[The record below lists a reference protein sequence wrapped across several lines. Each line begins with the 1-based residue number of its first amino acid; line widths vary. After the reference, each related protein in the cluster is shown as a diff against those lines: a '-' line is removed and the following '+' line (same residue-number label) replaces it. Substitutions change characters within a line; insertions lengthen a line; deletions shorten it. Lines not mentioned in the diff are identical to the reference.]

1 MKNVAIIISTSN
13 KEKAVAAATLAG
25 VSRKNKFFGDV
36 KLIFFGPS
44 ERFIADNDET
54 IMKLINDYNSAG
66 DSKAIACKLVATN
79 LNLLDR
85 LDKVSLV
92 KLDMVGPIIKDLA
105 EKDYEFL
112 TF

>member
-1 MKNVAIIISTSN
+1 MKNLAIIISTSN

-25 VSRKNKFFGDV
+25 VSRKNKFFGDT

-44 ERFIADNDET
+44 ERFIADGDET
-54 IMKLINDYNSAG
+54 IMKLINDYNNAG
-66 DSKAIACKLVATN
+66 DSSAIACKLVATN
-79 LNLLDR
+79 LNLLEKIE
-85 LDKVSLV
+85 KVSAV
-92 KLDMVGPIIKDLA
+92 KLEMVGPIIKDLA

>member
-1 MKNVAIIISTSN
+1 MKNVAIIISTAN
-13 KEKAVAAATLAG
+13 KEKAIAAATLAG
-25 VSRKNKFFGDV
+25 VSRKNKFFGDT

-44 ERFIADNDET
+44 ERFIADNDEA

-66 DSKAIACKLVATN
+66 NSLAIACKLVANN
-79 LNLLDR
+79 LNLADKLE
-85 LDKVSLV
+85 KVSAI
-92 KLDMVGPIIKDLA
+92 KLDIVGPIIKDLA